1 MPLSVGRPGWGWG
14 RALQVR
20 CCKTVSGLALPR
32 LIRYGGREDI
42 CLFLNFFFFNWKRR
56 RLPNVAD
63 FLEDDMGALW
73 VGGTWRRRV
82 GQCPVSWVCW
92 QGTALLV

>member
-1 MPLSVGRPGWGWG
+1 M
-14 RALQVR
+14 
-20 CCKTVSGLALPR
+20 
-32 LIRYGGREDI
+32 
-42 CLFLNFFFFNWKRR
+42 
-56 RLPNVAD
+56 AD

-92 QGTALLV
+92 QGAALLV